1 MNFGDRWDSHRA
13 LLRHGKHTL
22 KDMQSDWDKYGEENF
37 EFSILEEFK
46 EKDQDKIDQA
56 ERYHIR
62 FYKDQDLSYNR
73 SDGGSRGPS
82 GLHVPEHARRI
93 IGEKNRQHMTGKK
106 DSPET
111 LLKKSIAQKA
121 RFEKMTDEERKA
133 WGEKMR
139 EHTTGVKWT
148 DEARKKFS
156 ERQAT
161 HPNSAKYTI
170 DQVHEIR
177 RLHEREGKGYT
188 EISSIMN
195 IPRPAVYLIATYRR
209 WVNV

>member
-1 MNFGDRWDSHRA
+1 MNFGDRWDCHRA

-22 KDMQSDWDKYGEENF
+22 KDMQSDWDKYGEDNF

-62 FYKDQDLSYNR
+62 FYKDQNLSYNR
-73 SDGGSRGPS
+73 SDGGSKGPS

-111 LLKKSIAQKA
+111 LLKKSLAQKA
-121 RFEKMTDEERKA
+121 RYEKWTDEDRKA

-139 EHTTGVKWT
+139 KSATGAKWC
-148 DEARKKFS
+148 DGARKHFS
-156 ERQAT
+156 EIQKTR
-161 HPNSAKYTI
+161 PNGSPYTI
-170 DQVHEIR
+170 DQIHEIR
-177 RLHEREGKGYT
+177 RLHEQEEKGYT
-188 EISSIMN
+188 EISEIME
-195 IPRPAVYLIATYRR
+195 IPRGTVYNIATYRR
-209 WVNV
+209 WPNA

>member
-1 MNFGDRWDSHRA
+1 
-13 LLRHGKHTL
+13 
-22 KDMQSDWDKYGEENF
+22 MQSDWDKYGEENF

-73 SDGGSRGPS
+73 SDGGSKGSS
-82 GLHVPEHARRI
+82 GLHVPEHAKRI

-111 LLKKSIAQKA
+111 ILKKSLAQKA
-121 RFEKMTDEERKA
+121 RFEKWTDEDRKA

-139 EHTTGVKWT
+139 KSATGAKWC
-148 DEARKKFS
+148 DEARKHFS
-156 ERQAT
+156 EVQKTR
-161 HPNSAKYTI
+161 PNGSPYAI

-177 RLHEREGKGYT
+177 RLHEQEEKGYT
-188 EISSIMN
+188 EISKIMG
-195 IPRPAVYLIATYRR
+195 IPSGTVYNIATYRR
-209 WVNV
+209 WPNA